1 MELFDFLKV
10 NWVNLGL
17 ILVGLSAV
25 WIYKMQE
32 KGKLRDAAC
41 MIVLQINEIQ
51 KRVQEIQS
59 YITNQGLN
67 LTAFYESLPLIDVN
81 YWNNYKHLFV
91 RKIDNKSYDSINKFY
106 QYVTSMQEQQE
117 LLRNLQR
124 NYFYVKQNAIC
135 NVEISFIIETLK
147 EVDCSSVSSN
157 QLQSFFQEVSTA
169 SAEKQTE
176 ILTNLVKQIE
186 QNNPDIDMGR
196 FWSIYQSKRKRFI
209 SITNGDSL
217 TPYTP
222 EQISSTLQSLL
233 KQYVLLEIAG
243 IEGYRTLCKIA
254 KIINK

>member
-1 MELFDFLKV
+1 MELLDFLKS

-41 MIVLQINEIQ
+41 MIVLQINELQ

-169 SAEKQTE
+169 SAEKQSE

-186 QNNPDIDMGR
+186 QNNPDIDMSR
-196 FWSIYQSKRKRFI
+196 FWSIYQSKRKRVI

-254 KIINK
+254 KMINK

>member
-1 MELFDFLKV
+1 
-10 NWVNLGL
+10 
-17 ILVGLSAV
+17 
-25 WIYKMQE
+25 
-32 KGKLRDAAC
+32 
-41 MIVLQINEIQ
+41 
-51 KRVQEIQS
+51 
-59 YITNQGLN
+59 
-67 LTAFYESLPLIDVN
+67 
-81 YWNNYKHLFV
+81 
-91 RKIDNKSYDSINKFY
+91 
-106 QYVTSMQEQQE
+106 MQEQQE

-147 EVDCSSVSSN
+147 EVDCSSISSN

-169 SAEKQTE
+169 SAEKQSE
-176 ILTNLVKQIE
+176 IFKQIE

-233 KQYVLLEIAG
+233 KQYALLEIAG

-254 KIINK
+254 KMINK

>member
-32 KGKLRDAAC
+32 KEKLRDAAC
-41 MIVLQINEIQ
+41 MIVLQINELQ

-169 SAEKQTE
+169 SAEKQSE
-176 ILTNLVKQIE
+176 IFKQIE

-233 KQYVLLEIAG
+233 KQYALLEIAG

-254 KIINK
+254 KMINK

>member
-41 MIVLQINEIQ
+41 MIVLQINELQ

-169 SAEKQTE
+169 SAEKQSE
-176 ILTNLVKQIE
+176 IFTNLVKQIE

-254 KIINK
+254 KMINK